1 MIRSQKGILLMVLQE
16 QRHTHFVPGSFSS
29 RPNDQPILDTW
40 VRSRGPL
47 NLPADLEREKRA
59 RPSLQCHWTNRYL
72 IPLNSYRLLLGP
84 GVLRARPF
92 PRPEPPAR
100 TRRIVLPLPP
110 APRWWTQRPS
120 AWRQSAAHPYLESAE
135 NTALLKFNSL
145 PPQRTTRRLSSAT
158 IFAQAQAPPRASW
171 TEAG

>member
-1 MIRSQKGILLMVLQE
+1 MDCFYLVIVNIQT
-16 QRHTHFVPGSFSS
+16 HTHKHRKQNKWPNELQGKDHPGQEMQMDPAYF
-29 RPNDQPILDTW
+29 PAAPTEQLILDTW
-40 VRSRGPL
+40 VCSQAP
-47 NLPADLEREKRA
+47 
-59 RPSLQCHWTNRYL
+59 QFTC
-72 IPLNSYRLLLGP
+72 SYRLLLGP